1 VEVPQT
7 KIQNQITLVEKF
19 TNVQR
24 MTPFFFYKLLQRTGE
39 GGTIPKSFY
48 EANLD
53 TKTGKKNI
61 IRKLSVND

>member
-1 VEVPQT
+1 
-7 KIQNQITLVEKF
+7 VEKF